1 MVRRNQRRRFSRALA
16 ALLMGGSLLQLSSCD
31 PTVRSTILTGLEAT
45 SSTLVQTFVTAFF
58 TGLQNNDTGT
68 ALTTTP

>member
-1 MVRRNQRRRFSRALA
+1 MVRRDKRRRFSRALA

-31 PTVRSTILTGLEAT
+31 PTVRSTLLTGLEAT

-58 TGLQNNDTGT
+58 TGLQNDDDTT
-68 ALTTTP
+68 LTTTP